1 MKLANWFRPI
11 PPIIR
16 AVRTGTVEELE
27 ELIQCVE
34 DVNACDR
41 RGASPLHH
49 AALHVWP
56 DAVKALLAAGADPTI
71 VDHQGHTAA
80 HVAAQYGRT
89 ENLQILIDAGCPCPE
104 LAPAILLSPMSCHLP
119 RTP

>member
-1 MKLANWFRPI
+1 MKLADWFRPI

-16 AVRTGTVEELE
+16 AVRFGSTEELD
-27 ELIQCVE
+27 ELIQCGE

-49 AALHVWP
+49 AAAHVWP
-56 DAVKALLAAGADPTI
+56 DAIQALLAAGADPTI

-89 ENLQILIDAGCPCPE
+89 ENQQILIDAGCPCTE
-104 LAPAILLSPMSCHLP
+104 LAPQILLSPMSCRLP